1 MSRIL
6 LLKSLNKSSIST
18 LATFSHSQRGNFFQN
33 EPKISNQYE
42 EDPFLKEQLEIDI
55 PKEYLKDIEPD
66 LHQFG
71 NKVATNIYELSLE
84 CERNVPRL
92 ESFDAWGN
100 RIDKLI
106 VCDAWKE
113 MKNISATEGLIAIP
127 YENKFSI
134 YSRLY
139 QIAKL
144 YLFAPSSGL
153 FSCPLAMTDGAAR
166 TIQSIVVQSFTKEA
180 YERLTTR
187 DPLKFWTSG
196 QWMTERKGGS
206 DVSAGTET
214 EAYLQS
220 DDNYK
225 LYGFKWFSS
234 ATDSDMTVTLA
245 RVMDE
250 NSQPSKDLTMF
261 FARIRRNDGKLNGIE
276 IQRLK
281 NKLGTRQLPT
291 AELLLDGMD
300 AFRMSEIGKGVSRM
314 SSMLNV
320 TRIHNSLNAIAFMRR
335 SINFARDFATKRKA
349 FGKLIIDHDL
359 HCYTLGNMEV
369 ECRASLLTL
378 FYVAKLL
385 GKMECNQA
393 SKEEL
398 EMLRFI
404 TPLLKI
410 YTAKQSIAV
419 TSEGLEAIGGQGYIE
434 DTGIP
439 NLLRDSQ
446 VLSIWEG
453 TTNILSLDALRSI
466 KKSQGGS
473 LKIFFKTIFKTC
485 EQAKKYE
492 PLKQKSDLLIDLSK
506 KIIQFVE
513 VNENELVTGAREF
526 SFGLY
531 RLFTASLILERCMK
545 TNLKDTDLYL
555 LEKWFNQDMIP
566 IVTSSEK
573 DFFSTKTS
581 ELNKKFFMNGHPS
594 FKI

>member
-1 MSRIL
+1 MNRFL
-6 LLKSLNKSSIST
+6 ISKLPLINLQSN
-18 LATFSHSQRGNFFQN
+18 LASFAGSKRGNFFQN

-42 EDPFLKEQLEIDI
+42 EDPFLREQLEIEI
-55 PKEYLKDIEPD
+55 PKEYLKEIEPD
-66 LHQFG
+66 LYQFG
-71 NKVATNIYELSLE
+71 HQVATNIFQLSLE
-84 CERNVPRL
+84 CEKNVPRL
-92 ESFDAWGN
+92 EKFDAWGN

-106 VCDAWKE
+106 VCEAWKQ
-113 MKNISATEGLIAIP
+113 MKNISAKEGLIAIP
-127 YENKFSI
+127 YENNFSI

-153 FSCPLAMTDGAAR
+153 YSCPLAMTDGAAR
-166 TIQSIVVQSFTKEA
+166 TIQAIGVQEFTKEA
-180 YERLTTR
+180 YERLTSR
-187 DPLKFWTSG
+187 DPNKFWTSG

-206 DVSAGTET
+206 DVSEGTET
-214 EAYLQS
+214 EAYIQTG
-220 DDNYK
+220 DHYK

-245 RVMDE
+245 RIMDQ
-250 NSQPSKDLTMF
+250 NNKPSKDLTMF
-261 FARIRRNDGKLNGIE
+261 FAKIRKDDESLNGVE

-300 AFRMSEIGKGVSRM
+300 AYRMSEIGKGVSRV
-314 SSMLNV
+314 SSMLNI

-335 SINFARDFATKRKA
+335 AINFARDYATKRKA
-349 FGKLIIDHDL
+349 FGKLIIEHDL
-359 HCYTLGNMEV
+359 HCHTLGNMEV

-378 FYVAKLL
+378 FFVAKLL

-398 EMLRFI
+398 ELLRFI

-419 TSEGLEAIGGQGYIE
+419 TSECIEAIGGQGYIE

-466 KKSQGGS
+466 KKSNGES
-473 LKIFFKTIFKTC
+473 LQIFFKHILKTC
-485 EQAKKYE
+485 EQAKKFDRLLE
-492 PLKQKSDLLIDLSK
+492 KSVILEKMSK
-506 KIIQFVE
+506 KVLKFVQI
-513 VNENELVTGAREF
+513 NNNELVVGAREF

-531 RLFTASLILERCMK
+531 RLFTACLIMERCMK
-545 TNLKDTDLYL
+545 TNLKETDLFL
-555 LEKWFNQDMIP
+555 LEKWFNQDLIP
-566 IVTSSEK
+566 VVTNSAKNFYTK
-573 DFFSTKTS
+573 DSLKI
-581 ELNKKFFMNGHPS
+581 NKHFFMNGHPS
-594 FKI
+594 FEA